1 MRVWVLWLSLTLW
14 ATFPSC
20 ETGSSRRQFGLETW
34 DVLTWEVAHLPGF
47 PKIRVLLDAQYVWN
61 MSESHFLM
69 GMFSWDSKIF
79 QQYFQHIPI
88 LVGFQSGY
96 LWIPL
101 CSEDHPG
108 CAVGYALLQLGWA
121 IFIISRVADLSALVD
136 QPHESVSNGIKNAHL
151 GMRLPTYRKFLGRFC
166 VFFKWHWVTPT
177 CFLQSSAILGNI
189 IKNGFHEYLTTS
201 LSHQ

>member
-166 VFFKWHWVTPT
+166 VFFNGIGWLPHVF
-177 CFLQSSAILGNI
+177 CNHQQYLEISSKMAFMNI
-189 IKNGFHEYLTTS
+189 
-201 LSHQ
+201 